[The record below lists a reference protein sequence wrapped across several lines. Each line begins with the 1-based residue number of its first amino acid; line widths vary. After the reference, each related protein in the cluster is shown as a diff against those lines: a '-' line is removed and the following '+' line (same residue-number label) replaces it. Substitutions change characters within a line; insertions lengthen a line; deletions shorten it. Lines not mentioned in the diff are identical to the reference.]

1 VTNVRDTY
9 YLIGSVVGPH
19 PYPMIVRNFQS
30 VIGRETRAQIR
41 QTCGGR
47 GGNRRLPNYIV
58 ACVGGGSNA
67 IGIFYP
73 FIKYR
78 QVNLIG
84 VEAAGAGLR
93 SGRHCSTLLKGK
105 PGIFQ
110 GMKSYLLQS
119 KEGQVAE
126 VHSISAGLDYPG
138 VGPEHSLLRDIKRV
152 RYAAVT
158 DEQAMAATLRLA
170 RYEGILPALET
181 AHALAYL
188 DKLMPETSRNEIVVV
203 NISGRGDKD
212 LNTIMQHLDN
222 INSKIQTPNLCRA
235 ESKHN
240 KLLITNTGTQFHVC
254 NKNLH

>member
-1 VTNVRDTY
+1 VPD
-9 YLIGSVVGPH
+9 
-19 PYPMIVRNFQS
+19 
-30 VIGRETRAQIR
+30 
-41 QTCGGR
+41 
-47 GGNRRLPNYIV
+47 YIV

-73 FIKYR
+73 FIKDR

-84 VEAAGAGLR
+84 VEAAGEGLR
-93 SGRHCSTLLKGK
+93 SGRHCSTLLKGT

-119 KEGQVAE
+119 KEGQVAK

-138 VGPEHSLLRDIKRV
+138 VGPEHSLLKDIKRV

-158 DEQAMAATLRLA
+158 DEQAMAATLKLA

-188 DKLMPETSRNEIVVV
+188 DKLMPETSCHQIVVV

-212 LNTIMQHLDN
+212 LSTIMQN
-222 INSKIQTPNLCRA
+222 MKGVNTKCR
-235 ESKHN
+235 
-240 KLLITNTGTQFHVC
+240 
-254 NKNLH
+254 